1 MGKVLDIPVADVV
14 SAYRNGKTMQEIAST
29 HGCSVTPIHRRLT
42 RAGVDCRQP
51 EDYKLAIP
59 VKEVIADYASGAS
72 VHSLAKKF
80 GCSDWTIADRLR
92 AEGVDVVLRPHKRD
106 IPSEEVV
113 RLYVAGQSL
122 NDLAARYSCTR
133 IVIAARLRES
143 GITLRSRGSQRKYAV
158 DDTFFDCIDTEEK
171 AYWLGFL
178 LADGSIS
185 RSKDGDKLNLA
196 LALRDEKHVLKFRR
210 ALSAE
215 NPLHRWSRSETVGL
229 TVSSTQLVES
239 LEKLGCVQ
247 RKTGCHGTPKIPA
260 KLLRHMYRGYFDGDG
275 CLSRRR
281 RAAHWKVDIPGSRQF
296 IESFQAWL
304 ILHANAS
311 KTKLKPVGRVVY
323 LGYSGSRQVERIVD
337 LLYAGAETFLD
348 RKYAK
353 YLELKATRKTTA
365 AA

>member
-1 MGKVLDIPVADVV
+1 MGKVPDIPVADVV
-14 SAYRNGKTMQEIAST
+14 SAYRNGRTMREIAGIY
-29 HGCSVTPIHRRLT
+29 GCSVTPIHRRLT
-42 RAGVDCRQP
+42 RAGINCRQP

-59 VKEVIADYASGAS
+59 IKEVIADYASGAS

-92 AEGVDVVLRPHKRD
+92 AEGVDVVLRPHKHN
-106 IPSEEVV
+106 IPSEEAV
-113 RLYVAGQSL
+113 RLYLAGQSL

-215 NPLHRWSRSETVGL
+215 NPLHYWSRSEAVGL
-229 TVSSTQLVES
+229 TISSTQLVES

-247 RKTGCHGTPKIPA
+247 RKTGCHGTPKIPGE
-260 KLLRHMYRGYFDGDG
+260 LMRHMYRGYFDGDG
-275 CLSRRR
+275 CLSC
-281 RAAHWKVDIPGSRQF
+281 WKANGSWRIDVPGARKF
-296 IESFQAWL
+296 VEDFQAWL
-304 ILHANAS
+304 MS
-311 KTKLKPVGRVVY
+311 RTDVGKTKLKPVGRVVY
-323 LGYSGSRQVERIVD
+323 LSYGGSRQVERIVD
-337 LLYAGAETFLD
+337 LLYAGAKTFLD

-353 YLELKATRKTTA
+353 YLEFKNTRKTIA